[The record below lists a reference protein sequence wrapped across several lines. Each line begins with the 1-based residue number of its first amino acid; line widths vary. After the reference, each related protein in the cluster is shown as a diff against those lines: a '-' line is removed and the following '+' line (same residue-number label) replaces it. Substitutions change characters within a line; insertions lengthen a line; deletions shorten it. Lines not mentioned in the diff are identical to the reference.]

1 MRHLVKWL
9 ILAASLV
16 WAAAVLIQADLP
28 GAWHDVVLTTSPLQR
43 GLLAIL
49 FLIPA
54 GLACWVETHGWIA
67 TFGAR
72 RPEISFSRLFCIRLA
87 GEAVNQATPFMSLGG
102 EPVKAM
108 LVAAETEAMKESAAS
123 VAAARFVMTLAQ
135 VLLVSLG
142 LVVGYGPL
150 HTSPGALVGFGLFPL
165 LLGAFMLLLL
175 AAYLVVP
182 ASARKRL
189 LDHPRLE
196 RFQEGMRLVGGVL
209 NFWRAHPRQFAWA
222 LACFVLGWA
231 AMGLEFWVVARI
243 VGVPLTLLQ
252 AVALEGLMNS
262 VTMATFFIP
271 GNLGSQEA
279 GLLFLGRLF
288 VLGPVGPL
296 MVVLRRARE
305 VLLILLG
312 LLCLAVLGGGAMMR
326 LPGLPAPAAGSEQR

>member
-9 ILAASLV
+9 ILAESLV

-72 RPEISFSRLFCIRLA
+72 RPGISFSRLFCIRLA

-108 LVAAETEAMKESAAS
+108 LVAAETEAIQESAAS

-150 HTSPGALVGFGLFPL
+150 HTSSGALVGFGLFPL
-165 LLGAFMLLLL
+165 LLGAFMLFLL

-189 LDHPRLE
+189 LE
-196 RFQEGMRLVGGVL
+196 
-209 NFWRAHPRQFAWA
+209 HPRQFAWA
-222 LACFVLGWA
+222 LGCFVLGWA

-243 VGVPLTLLQ
+243 LGVPLTLLQ

-288 VLGPVGPL
+288 ALGPVGAL
-296 MVVLRRARE
+296 MVVLRRGRE
-305 VLLILLG
+305 VLVILLG

-326 LPGLPAPAAGSEQR
+326 LPGLPAPAAGSEQP